1 MEAVKKPKSPSKF
14 KRLVFE
20 NRFILA
26 SFAAAVL
33 IMLVVFI
40 CLSVIPFGN
49 KTVLRMDLYHQYGP
63 MFAELYER
71 ITNGDSLLYT
81 WTMGLGVNFL
91 GNLFNYLASPFT
103 VLILLFG
110 HQNIPV
116 AIGLL
121 MLLKA
126 AFSASTFAYY
136 IKHSFGKNDCSL
148 PAFGLM
154 YAFCAFFVAYSWN
167 IMWLDAMIYFPLV
180 ILGIEKIINRQ
191 QWGLYTGALALT
203 MFSNFYMAF
212 MTCLFS
218 VFYFM
223 VYYVSHY
230 PFTSRISTGLRA
242 GKVSALLGNRFINA
256 GVRFALCSI
265 LAAGIMGIVLLPTY
279 FSLTTSSATSGSF
292 PQEMSSYFNIFD
304 FLTNHLAYIEPTIR
318 SSGSDVLPNVYCGML
333 TVLCMPLYLFCKK
346 INLREKCL
354 YLAFAVFLFISFD
367 NNFLNFIWHG
377 FHFPNDLP
385 YRFSFMYSFLL
396 LVMAYR
402 VWCNIRSFSRTQI
415 VSSAIAVIAFI
426 TVAQKVESKNLTDVA
441 VLISIVFVLVYMGVL
456 LAMNDRRYLPG
467 VMSAVLLCC
476 VFSEIAVSNTDHYTM
491 NQSLDSYASDLATF
505 EELKAELDD
514 MEDGG
519 FYRMELSKLRTRND
533 PAWYYYNGISTFSS
547 MAYETVAKSQKNLG
561 ISSNNINSYT
571 YNPQTPL
578 YNSIFALSYIVE
590 NEGGRSMSP
599 LYYQKVAVNGKFTA
613 YQNRYSLPVAFAANR
628 DILQYSSTYAN
639 PFDAQET
646 LYQTLADDYAD
657 IFLPVEVENIS
668 SANVSGVPGS
678 FESGAINFTR
688 TGSSD
693 ASITITLRAPESGM
707 PVYLYVQ
714 SSDTDAITVAC
725 DEDEWTAD
733 TARPFILDTSSHPAG
748 ESIEVTIPIKES
760 EKSGTINF
768 YACTID
774 DQAFRNCYDA
784 LAAGGLKIDTFD
796 DTHISGTFTNSAD
809 QILFTSIPYDSG
821 WTVKVDGEKVEPS
834 LVDEAYMAID
844 VPAGTH
850 TIEFS
855 YVPSG
860 LAAGAVVSVA
870 AILILIAAVLW
881 RKKHPPVQTEAALP
895 LESGGAVDLEEP
907 VGPEIAPDAP
917 DITPEEKHSSP
928 PPGKDDPPS
937 EGTL

>member
-426 TVAQKVESKNLTDVA
+426 IVAQKVESKNLTDVA

-693 ASITITLRAPESGM
+693 ASITITLRAPESGT

-881 RKKHPPVQTEAALP
+881 RKKHPPVQMEAALP

-917 DITPEEKHSSP
+917 DITPEEKRSSP

>member
-426 TVAQKVESKNLTDVA
+426 IVAQKVESKNLTDVA

-505 EELKAELDD
+505 EELKADLDE
-514 MEDGG
+514 MEDDG

-693 ASITITLRAPESGM
+693 ASITITLRAPESGT
-707 PVYLYVQ
+707 PVYLYAQ

-784 LAAGGLKIDTFD
+784 LAAGGLKINTFD
-796 DTHISGTFTNSAD
+796 DTHISGTFTNSVD

-850 TIEFS
+850 TVEFS

-917 DITPEEKHSSP
+917 DITPEEKRSSP

>member
-385 YRFSFMYSFLL
+385 YRFSFIYSFLL

-426 TVAQKVESKNLTDVA
+426 IVAQKVESKNLTDVA

-693 ASITITLRAPESGM
+693 ASITITLRAPESGT

-895 LESGGAVDLEEP
+895 LESGGTVDLEEP

-917 DITPEEKHSSP
+917 EEKRSSP

>member
-167 IMWLDAMIYFPLV
+167 IMWLDAMTYFPLV

-256 GVRFALCSI
+256 GIRFALCSV

-426 TVAQKVESKNLTDVA
+426 IVAQKVESKNLTDVA

-505 EELKAELDD
+505 EELKAELDE

-646 LYQTLADDYAD
+646 LYQTLAGDYAD
-657 IFLPVEVENIS
+657 IFLPVEVENIA

-693 ASITITLRAPESGM
+693 ASITITLRAPESGT

-733 TARPFILDTSSHPAG
+733 TARPFILDTSSHPSG

-870 AILILIAAVLW
+870 AVLILIAAVLW
-881 RKKHPPVQTEAALP
+881 RKKRPPVQAEAVLP
-895 LESGGAVDLEEP
+895 LESGGTVDLEEP
-907 VGPEIAPDAP
+907 VGPEIALDAP
-917 DITPEEKHSSP
+917 DRTPEEKRSSP
-928 PPGKDDPPS
+928 PPGKDDSPS
-937 EGTL
+937 AGTL

>member
-426 TVAQKVESKNLTDVA
+426 IVAQKVESKNLTDVA

-505 EELKAELDD
+505 EELKADLDE

-693 ASITITLRAPESGM
+693 ASITITLRAPESGT

-850 TIEFS
+850 TVEFS
-855 YVPSG
+855 YAPSG

-870 AILILIAAVLW
+870 AVLILIAAVLW

-917 DITPEEKHSSP
+917 DLTPEEKRSSP

>member
-426 TVAQKVESKNLTDVA
+426 IVAQKVESKNLTDVA

-491 NQSLDSYASDLATF
+491 NQSLDNYASDLATF

-693 ASITITLRAPESGM
+693 ASITVTLRAPESGT

-907 VGPEIAPDAP
+907 VGPEIASDAP
-917 DITPEEKHSSP
+917 DLTPEEKRSSP

-937 EGTL
+937 EETL